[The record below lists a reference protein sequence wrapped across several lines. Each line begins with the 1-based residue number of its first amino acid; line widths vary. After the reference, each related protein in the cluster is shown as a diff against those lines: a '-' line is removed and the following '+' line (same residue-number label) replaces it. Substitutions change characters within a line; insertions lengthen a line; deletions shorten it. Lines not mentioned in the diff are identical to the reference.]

1 MTLLLITATQK
12 EMKAVLKGFNGRG
25 RIGCQLPAQGQW
37 CESPI
42 NEHQCLLAVT
52 GVGPL
57 NAAFTLGRILGEC
70 FGVTGVVNLGVA
82 GSFDTAT
89 LPLGAAVLADREI
102 WPEYGLRANHAG
114 QCGTA
119 ATAPCTTGTTGTTYT
134 TNMTGTTNTTGTIG
148 PSCPCG
154 DGAPPWLDVN
164 PRGIAFPLWE
174 SADEEDAPPARTV
187 WDRVDLAPHADIARM
202 GLNRPAAACAPSITV
217 AGVSATPQRAADL
230 RRTYGALTENM
241 EGFALALGCL
251 QAGIPFVELRTVSN
265 VVGSRAPEDWKL
277 DEALAALGAAARSLF
292 I

>member
-1 MTLLLITATQK
+1 MTLLLATATQK

-25 RIGCQLPAQGQW
+25 RVGCQLPVQGQW

-42 NEHQCLLAVT
+42 NEHLCLLAVT

-57 NAAFTLGRILGEC
+57 NASFTLGRILGEC
-70 FGVTGVVNLGVA
+70 FGVTGVINLGVA
-82 GSFDTAT
+82 GSFDTAI
-89 LPLGAAVLADREI
+89 LPLGTAVLADREI
-102 WPEYGLRANHAG
+102 WPEYGLRANHTG
-114 QCGTA
+114 RCGTVA
-119 ATAPCTTGTTGTTYT
+119 EAPCITGTAGTSSPC
-134 TNMTGTTNTTGTIG
+134 GT
-148 PSCPCG
+148 SCSDG

-174 SADEEDAPPARTV
+174 SGDEEDAPPARTV

-230 RRTYGALTENM
+230 HRTYGALTENM